1 MLTTYW
7 FYLTPVFLALRR
19 ARRQQHQLDLH
30 HHSIQSMYHF
40 ISCFRQ
46 MVTGSR
52 PPLRFRHRRRAWSL
66 RFFAVVT
73 FAVGL
78 FTFKKLEEIHSL
90 HLNEERKCPKTHET
104 KSSSMLR
111 TCRLYSTSRMKI
123 QSLKEYFIKIARHEL
138 MFREFI
144 AVDNVSFQV
153 ERGDVFGLVGN
164 KRIR

>member
-1 MLTTYW
+1 M
-7 FYLTPVFLALRR
+7 PQD
-19 ARRQQHQLDLH
+19 ARNR
-30 HHSIQSMYHF
+30 M
-40 ISCFRQ
+40 
-46 MVTGSR
+46 
-52 PPLRFRHRRRAWSL
+52 
-66 RFFAVVT
+66 
-73 FAVGL
+73 
-78 FTFKKLEEIHSL
+78 
-90 HLNEERKCPKTHET
+90 
-104 KSSSMLR
+104 SSSMFR